1 MNFFMLGGCEIH
13 DTIKWLKQ
21 GCPQHNFIEQGM
33 STLGSI
39 YSPQGKIAEHT
50 YNWYTKN
57 NLKSNPIARAVYKEI
72 VSKPWLKDVKENVY
86 DKKDNWIIIS
96 FALEGEARYEDG
108 QEHVTLIKELVNKP
122 NNKKFEKIVQLKYP
136 TYCIDKLNDHNFT
149 MGWENEF
156 VGKRYLRTKGGGWL
170 DKLGQDIHDHFEDRV
185 ILIYTPPA
193 RKWFNRKFGV
203 YHQLPKH
210 GDWISWHTGYW
221 KNRTKDY
228 WEEHSWERT
237 NRNYQGLY
245 KGFQRYYP
253 KKTHWIK
260 MEWENLVG
268 DEHHRFGKSPF
279 HYDNK
284 SIKKI
289 GNAIQGKINEI
300 EAAKSS

>member
-1 MNFFMLGGCEIH
+1 M
-13 DTIKWLKQ
+13 
-21 GCPQHNFIEQGM
+21 
-33 STLGSI
+33 
-39 YSPQGKIAEHT
+39 
-50 YNWYTKN
+50 
-57 NLKSNPIARAVYKEI
+57 
-72 VSKPWLKDVKENVY
+72 
-86 DKKDNWIIIS
+86 
-96 FALEGEARYEDG
+96 
-108 QEHVTLIKELVNKP
+108 
-122 NNKKFEKIVQLKYP
+122 
-136 TYCIDKLNDHNFT
+136 
-149 MGWENEF
+149 
-156 VGKRYLRTKGGGWL
+156 
-170 DKLGQDIHDHFEDRV
+170 
-185 ILIYTPPA
+185 
-193 RKWFNRKFGV
+193 

-210 GDWISWHTGYW
+210 GDWLSWNTGYW